1 MSRTRH
7 PRNPG
12 PAVNI
17 PADNAPARSG
27 KKPDFI
33 AYQVQQGQDGQA
45 YFNKVGAAWQ
55 HKDGEGYE
63 LDLSAL
69 PVNGRVSLRTLRENR
84 MQDYRDQQAELTPPP
99 MNQSHE
105 PQR

>member
-7 PRNPG
+7 PRNQG

-17 PADNAPARSG
+17 PAENVPAQSG
-27 KKPDFI
+27 RKPDFI

-45 YFNKVGAAWQ
+45 YFNKIGAAWQ

-63 LDLSAL
+63 LDLAAV
-69 PVNGRVSLRTLRENR
+69 PVDGRISLRTLRENR
-84 MQDYRDQQAELTPPP
+84 MQDYRDQQAGQAPPE
-99 MNQSHE
+99 MSQNHE